1 MKFIPALTIA
11 FILSVMSLKSYG
23 SNQLKYRIQCA
34 ISSENRISQKFKKI
48 PELKTFTLPT
58 GSKIYFSGGYFN
70 KYKIAQKR
78 LELVK
83 NAGFDK
89 AFIRVFKY
97 NNLLSR
103 SVGDSYI
110 EKVKYKISLNPE
122 SDTLQVRDNLGES
135 TSLASKKVYSRAEV
149 IKMKKEIAERNSR
162 KKEKQEALGVIIK
175 NKQLNIEDIS
185 TNTIV
190 NEAPVFKIF
199 IGKHDNGTGEHME
212 FKELNNEIIY
222 SYEGRKETKYAV
234 GFYKNEKEANK
245 NLPKYKNLIK
255 ESEIVGLYKGIII
268 SLKLAN
274 ELLEQFNKN
283 YLPSKH

>member
-1 MKFIPALTIA
+1 M
-11 FILSVMSLKSYG
+11 G
-23 SNQLKYRIQCA
+23 SN
-34 ISSENRISQKFKKI
+34 FH
-48 PELKTFTLPT
+48 
-58 GSKIYFSGGYFN
+58 SGIKVNYS
-70 KYKIAQKR
+70 II
-78 LELVK
+78 
-83 NAGFDK
+83 NAGDF
-89 AFIRVFKY
+89 Y
-97 NNLLSR
+97 NKR
-103 SVGDSYI
+103 SVWNADLGMSA
-110 EKVKYKISLNPE
+110 SL
-122 SDTLQVRDNLGES
+122 
-135 TSLASKKVYSRAEV
+135 SKEL
-149 IKMKKEIAERNSR
+149 E
-162 KKEKQEALGVIIK
+162 LGVIIK

-199 IGKHDNGTGEHME
+199 IGKHDNGTGELME

>member
-1 MKFIPALTIA
+1 MKFIPALTTV
-11 FILSVMSLKSYG
+11 FILCFTSLMANG

-34 ISSENRISQKFKKI
+34 ISSENGISEKFKKI
-48 PELKTFTLPT
+48 PELTTFTLPT

-70 KYKIAQKR
+70 KYKIAEKR

-103 SVGDSYI
+103 SVGNSYI

-122 SDTLQVRDNLGES
+122 RDTLLVIDNLGGVKS
-135 TSLASKKVYSRAEV
+135 FASKKVYSRAEV
-149 IKMKKEIAERNSR
+149 IIMKKKIAEKNSR
-162 KKEKQEALGVIIK
+162 KKKKQEA
-175 NKQLNIEDIS
+175 S
-185 TNTIV
+185 TLLLKKKKVEIQDLSTKTIV
-190 NEAPVFKIF
+190 TEAPVFKIF
-199 IGKHDNGTGEHME
+199 IGRQDNGVGALKE
-212 FKELNNEIIY
+212 FKALKNEIIY
-222 SYEGRKETKYAV
+222 SYEGRTETKYAV
-234 GFYKNEKEANK
+234 GFYKNEKEAKK
-245 NLPKYKNLIK
+245 NLPKYKNIIK

-274 ELLEQFNKN
+274 ELLAQFNKN
-283 YLPSKH
+283 NIIK